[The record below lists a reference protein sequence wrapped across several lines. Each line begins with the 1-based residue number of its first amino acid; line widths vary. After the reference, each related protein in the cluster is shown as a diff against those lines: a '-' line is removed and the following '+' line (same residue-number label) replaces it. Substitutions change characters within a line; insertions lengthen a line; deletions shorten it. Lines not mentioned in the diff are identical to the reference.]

1 MKLVC
6 SILILLFVGISSA
19 FAGSVVMTLSDY
31 STGNTAVYNTETKT
45 LTDNVLPHYQ
55 DATAKSDGTYL
66 YILEGDGADAVSK
79 YDPSAIAAG
88 KALYQYST
96 GPGTNPKDMVFV
108 GSKAY
113 ILLNDSNK
121 IWVVDPDAV
130 NEESFKTGEIDIAQW
145 ADNDGFP
152 DAVMGFVY
160 NEMVYVVL
168 QRYDEQQFSAGV
180 PVLIKIDPSTDTIV
194 DMDENEEGIQGVDL
208 IVRNPWN
215 GSLDGSMLY
224 LAGTTYGASDEGVM
238 TIDLE
243 NPLQSQKKIISE
255 EAAGGF
261 INGVDVF
268 IADYG
273 LVYVYDENWMEI
285 GRTFNI
291 QDGTLGEPLPYSDAA
306 GGVIMVDGL
315 LYVCSRDFENP
326 GLHIFSPFT
335 DEDPPMHEFY
345 PTELPPYTI
354 VYVGEEE
361 PIVISVT
368 EDEPETFTLEAPYPN
383 PFNPSTTVSFTLPEP
398 NPVRVEVFNTAG
410 QKVDTIVDSMFGA
423 GSHSVVW
430 NAVLM
435 SSGVYFI
442 RVKNGLSVK
451 SLPVTLMK

>member
-1 MKLVC
+1 MKLFC
-6 SILILLFVGISSA
+6 SIIMVLSAGINSA

-31 STGNTAVYNTETKT
+31 STGNTAVYDTETKVFS
-45 LTDNVLPHYQ
+45 DNVLPHFQ
-55 DATAKSDGTYL
+55 DAAAKSDGTYL
-66 YILEGDGADAVSK
+66 YILEGYGADAVSK
-79 YDPSAIAAG
+79 YDPSEIAAG

-113 ILLNDSNK
+113 ILLYASDK
-121 IWVVDPDAV
+121 ILVVDPNAGD
-130 NEESFKTGEIDIAQW
+130 EDSFKTGEIDIAQW

-160 NEMVYVVL
+160 NGMVYVVL
-168 QRYDEQQFSAGV
+168 QRYDVQQFSAGV
-180 PVLIKIDPSTDTIV
+180 PVLLTIDPATDTIV
-194 DMDENEEGIQGVDL
+194 DMDEDEEGIQGIDL
-208 IVRNPWN
+208 NVRNPRE
-215 GSLDGSMLY
+215 GSLNGSMLY
-224 LAGTTYGASDEGVM
+224 IAGTTYGASDEGVI

-268 IADYG
+268 IAEYG

-285 GRTFNI
+285 GRIFNI
-291 QDGTLGEPLPYSDAA
+291 QDGTLGEPVPYPDAG

-345 PTELPPYTI
+345 PTELPPYSI
-354 VYVGEEE
+354 VYVGDESVET
-361 PIVISVT
+361 SVT
-368 EDEPETFTLEAPYPN
+368 DEPEVFTLEAPYPN
-383 PFNPSTTVSFTLPEP
+383 PFNPSTTVSFTIPEP

-410 QKVDTIVDSMFGA
+410 QKVDTIVDGMFGA
-423 GSHSVVW
+423 GSHSLVW
-430 NAVLM
+430 NASSL

-451 SLPVTLMK
+451 ALPVTFMK